1 MKLYSKISALGA
13 VLVLTTAFASA
24 DTLYLASFG
33 QLNGN
38 GGNNNGPLGVIAP
51 PAFAF
56 NNGGTNRIPTLPP
69 SGETTNLTVSNN
81 NTWHTALF
89 NALGTSS
96 WVSYDQT
103 GPESNPF
110 VDTLNGNYFFQTTF
124 DIGTTATPNDAGGS
138 IDVLADDT
146 VIVFLNGIQ
155 LNTPNPSGTDPSLF
169 PHCLDGTPTCMTPT
183 SISLN
188 GDFVS
193 GINTLTFQVVQGNDV
208 DFGVDFAGSVNT
220 VPEPSSLFLLGT
232 GLIGSAGA
240 LLRRMR
246 S

>member
-1 MKLYSKISALGA
+1 MKMCSRFSALGA

-24 DTLYLASFG
+24 DTIYLASYG
-33 QLNGN
+33 QQNGS
-38 GGNNNGPLGVIAP
+38 GGNNNAPLGVIAP
-51 PAFAF
+51 PVFAVP
-56 NNGGTNRIPTLPP
+56 NGFTNMIPVLPP

-81 NTWHTALF
+81 NVWSTALF
-89 NALGTSS
+89 NGLGTSS

-110 VDTLNGNYFFQTTF
+110 VSTANGNYFFSTWF
-124 DIGTTATPNDAGGS
+124 DLGATSTPGDANGS
-138 IDVLADDT
+138 INVMADDT
-146 VIVFLNGIQ
+146 AIVFLNGHQ
-155 LNTPNPSGTDPSLF
+155 LNTPTGGPGDTF
-169 PHCLDGTPTCMTPT
+169 YHCSDGVPNCTVPTLVN
-183 SISLN
+183 LN
-188 GDFVS
+188 SNDFVS
-193 GINTLTFQVVQGNDV
+193 GINTLTFQVTQGNGAN
-208 DFGVDFAGSVNT
+208 FGVDFAGSVDP

>member
-1 MKLYSKISALGA
+1 MKICLKLSALGA
-13 VLVLTTAFASA
+13 VLVFSTAFASA
-24 DTLYLASFG
+24 DILYLASYG
-33 QLNGN
+33 QLNGS
-38 GGNNNGPLGVIAP
+38 GGNNNSPLGVIAP
-51 PAFAF
+51 PAFAVSNGF
-56 NNGGTNRIPTLPP
+56 NNLVPVMPP

-81 NTWHTALF
+81 NVWSTALF

-110 VDTLNGNYFFQTTF
+110 VSAANGNYFFSTSF
-124 DIGTTATPNDAGGS
+124 DIGATSTPSDANGT
-138 IDVLADDT
+138 IDVMADDT
-146 VIVFLNGIQ
+146 VIVFLNGQQ
-155 LNTPNPSGTDPSLF
+155 LNTPTGGPGDTFFHCSDGAPNCTVGTLVN
-169 PHCLDGTPTCMTPT
+169 
-183 SISLN
+183 LN
-188 GDFVS
+188 SYDFVS
-193 GINTLTFQVVQGNDV
+193 GVNTLTFEVTQANDHQ
-208 DFGVDFAGSVNT
+208 FGVDFAGSLNT

>member
-1 MKLYSKISALGA
+1 MKLYSKLSALGA

-24 DTLYLASFG
+24 DTLYLASYG
-33 QLNGN
+33 QQNGAA
-38 GGNNNGPLGVIAP
+38 GNNNTPLATVAP
-51 PAFAF
+51 PSFAF
-56 NNGGTNRIPTLPP
+56 NPGNNVTPAP
-69 SGETTNLTVSNN
+69 SGPTTNLTVSNN
-81 NTWHTALF
+81 NTWSMALF

-96 WVSYDQT
+96 WVSYAQT

-110 VDTLNGNYFFQTTF
+110 VSTPNGNYFFQSTF
-124 DIGTTATPNDAGGS
+124 DIGATSTPLDASGS

-146 VIVFLNGIQ
+146 VIVFLNGFQ

-169 PHCLDGTPTCMTPT
+169 PHCLDGSPNCTTPTP
-183 SISLN
+183 ISLD
-188 GDFVS
+188 GYFVS
-193 GINTLTFQVVQGNDV
+193 GVNTLTFEVVQGNDA

-240 LLRRMR
+240 LLRRVR

>member
-1 MKLYSKISALGA
+1 MKLCSKLSALGA

-24 DTLYLASFG
+24 DTLYLASYG
-33 QLNGN
+33 QLSGS
-38 GGNNNGPLGVIAP
+38 GGNNNSPLGVIAP
-51 PAFAF
+51 PAYAVPNGFA
-56 NNGGTNRIPTLPP
+56 NLTPVLPP

-81 NTWHTALF
+81 NVWSTALF

-103 GPESNPF
+103 GPESSPF
-110 VDTLNGNYFFQTTF
+110 VSTPNGNYFFSTSF
-124 DIGTTATPNDAGGS
+124 DIGTANPASDANGNIS
-138 IDVLADDT
+138 VMADDT
-146 VIVFLNGIQ
+146 VIVFLNGHQ
-155 LNTPNPSGTDPSLF
+155 LNTPTGGPGDTFFHCSDGAPNCSVGTLVN
-169 PHCLDGTPTCMTPT
+169 
-183 SISLN
+183 LN
-188 GDFVS
+188 SYDFVS
-193 GINTLTFQVVQGNDV
+193 GVNTLTFEVTQGNDHQ
-208 DFGVDFAGSVNT
+208 FGVDFAGSLNT